1 MFVLSKIILIVT
13 DLGVIL
19 LALLCVGATLLW
31 TRWRSLGRWVTG
43 LAALSA
49 LIIGT
54 LPIGSWMIERLENRF
69 QPVKELPELITG
81 IITLSGSFNQY
92 VTAARGQ
99 PSLGSNA
106 ERLTEFI
113 ALARRYPTVRL
124 VFSGGSGLLTRQDIK
139 EADAARLFF
148 AQMSLDLTRV
158 VFENQSRNTYENAV
172 LTHAIVQ
179 PKEGEIWVLITSAMH
194 MPRAVGTFRKAGW
207 SVIPYPVDYNT
218 EGIGKF
224 WLGFNLRNGL
234 NSIGAGTREWVSLVA
249 YRVLGRMD
257 SLFPAPNRGRV
268 YGEAEGGEGDVSGDV
283 PPKGQLASR

>member
-1 MFVLSKIILIVT
+1 MFVLSKIILMVT
-13 DLGVIL
+13 DLGIIL
-19 LALLCVGATLLW
+19 LALLCVGAILLW
-31 TRWRSLGRWVTG
+31 TRWRGLGRWITG

-54 LPIGSWMIERLENRF
+54 LPIGSWMIETLENRF
-69 QPVKELPELITG
+69 PTVKELSEPITG

-113 ALARRYPTVRL
+113 ALARRYPKARL
-124 VFSGGSGLLTRQDIK
+124 VFTGGSGLITRQDIK
-139 EADAARLFF
+139 EADSARLFF

-158 VFENQSRNTYENAV
+158 VFENQSRNTHENAV
-172 LTHAIVQ
+172 LTRALVK
-179 PKEGEIWVLITSAMH
+179 PKEGERWVLITSAMH

-218 EGIGKF
+218 EGTGKF
-224 WLGFNLRNGL
+224 WVGFNLRNGL
-234 NSIGAGTREWVSLVA
+234 NSIGAGTREWISLVA
-249 YRVLGRMD
+249 YRVLGRTD
-257 SLFPAPNRGRV
+257 SLFPAPRAEFAQRSARGSNHP
-268 YGEAEGGEGDVSGDV
+268 E
-283 PPKGQLASR
+283 

>member
-1 MFVLSKIILIVT
+1 MFVLSKVILMVT
-13 DLGVIL
+13 DLGTIL
-19 LALLCVGATLLW
+19 LTLLCVGGGLLW
-31 TRWRSLGRWVTG
+31 TRWWSLGRRIIG

-49 LIIGT
+49 LIIAT
-54 LPIGSWMIERLENRF
+54 LPIGFWMIERLENRF
-69 QPVKELPELITG
+69 PPVKELPEPITG

-99 PSLGSNA
+99 PSLGGNV

-113 ALARRYPTVRL
+113 ALARRYSTVRL

-148 AQMSLDLTRV
+148 VQMSLDLTRV

-172 LTHAIVQ
+172 LTHSLIK
-179 PKEGEIWVLITSAMH
+179 PTEGERWVLITSAMH

-207 SVIPYPVDYNT
+207 SVIPYPVDFKT
-218 EGIGKF
+218 EGTGGF
-224 WLGFNLRNGL
+224 WLGFNLRAGL
-234 NSIGAGTREWVSLVA
+234 NSIGAGTREWISLVA

-257 SLFPAPNRGRV
+257 SLFPAPTDEFEQRSARGADHR
-268 YGEAEGGEGDVSGDV
+268 G
-283 PPKGQLASR
+283 